1 MLSRASLSVGEH
13 EQLFIAGSTH
23 PQEEE
28 YLLACYQRVSRTVSS
43 LVLVLAPRH
52 IERAA
57 QVEAMVRATGLPVR
71 RRSMMEAKNSE
82 SVSGPRVVIL
92 DSRGELAWLYKEAT
106 VAFVGGTLVP
116 VGGHNL
122 LEPAVWGKPVFFG
135 PHTDH
140 CVEVAELLIGAG
152 GGMRIENAGELASR
166 VIELLHDESQL
177 MQMGR
182 AAREVVQENQGALQ
196 VTLDQIAAFLP
207 DSAAP
212 PDATAGRLFAT
223 LLSSRS

>member
-1 MLSRASLSVGEH
+1 
-13 EQLFIAGSTH
+13 
-23 PQEEE
+23 
-28 YLLACYQRVSRTVSS
+28 
-43 LVLVLAPRH
+43 
-52 IERAA
+52 
-57 QVEAMVRATGLPVR
+57 
-71 RRSMMEAKNSE
+71 
-82 SVSGPRVVIL
+82 
-92 DSRGELAWLYKEAT
+92 
-106 VAFVGGTLVP
+106 
-116 VGGHNL
+116 
-122 LEPAVWGKPVFFG
+122 
-135 PHTDH
+135 
-140 CVEVAELLIGAG
+140 
-152 GGMRIENAGELASR
+152 MRIENAGELASR